1 MRCAVSCGSTSFPW
15 LVFFFRAL
23 LWGSM
28 IHKHTRRW
36 MWQGSAS
43 VISCRIPLFFFFNCS
58 TTVRAHVVW
67 ATSWKRLLGQVRHLA
82 VFSTASPAN
91 SYSQNSTSKFEIKL
105 TGQFKSKSLIGSF
118 CFDVL
123 TLLVLPYGA
132 MDKTKHVWRS
142 WGMKRM
148 THQVI
153 T

>member
-1 MRCAVSCGSTSFPW
+1 MCSILRKHLISMACILLLSSAVRVHDSQTYTKMDVTRERISHILS
-15 LVFFFRAL
+15 
-23 LWGSM
+23 
-28 IHKHTRRW
+28 HTT
-36 MWQGSAS
+36 
-43 VISCRIPLFFFFNCS
+43 VFFFNCS